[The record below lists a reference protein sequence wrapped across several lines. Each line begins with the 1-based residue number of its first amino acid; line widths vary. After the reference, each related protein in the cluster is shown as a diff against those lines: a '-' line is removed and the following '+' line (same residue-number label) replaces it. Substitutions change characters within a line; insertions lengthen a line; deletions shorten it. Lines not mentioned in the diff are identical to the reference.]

1 MWLTITNFTWAQS
14 IGKWKQ
20 NIIQVLSKGMTLFVF
35 PESVNLASLLII
47 LCAYLVKIVKFIS
60 LYLRKNR

>member
-20 NIIQVLSKGMTLFVF
+20 NIIQVLKVLSNEMD
-35 PESVNLASLLII
+35 PAESRLI
-47 LCAYLVKIVKFIS
+47 
-60 LYLRKNR
+60 R